1 MPRAAPTKIACGLCH
16 ERRVKCDRT
25 SYSPCTQC
33 QIARIPC
40 ELIASRRGRYD
51 LTTKAKCLYLFADTE
66 SCHFQMF
73 PDQRLP
79 PTSQATEA
87 CATNAVARSEEESQ
101 HKQTEIPSLLPTRV
115 GEKIPYMVDSSN
127 INYLI
132 REFGHPSRLLTDA
145 GSQSIEEYLHEALT
159 GRLDQTTVH
168 SIKSRRFG
176 LIDRLR
182 DQGAFDVPAEG
193 IRAALLETFFQTS
206 FSYFPILD
214 RSDFTKRA
222 NEGPASHLL
231 LNAIFMVAT
240 IYCADSLVTEAGFDS
255 RFTASLTFY
264 HRAKDIYDA
273 GYETDVITVI
283 QSTFLLSHWWSG
295 PLEQKDPWYWLG
307 IAVGMAQAHG
317 MHQCTPAST
326 LVTGK
331 SGEGYGGSSTCV
343 QKFSMNRSPTDLCLG
358 SGHLHVDVP

>member
-40 ELIASRRGRYD
+40 ELIASRRGRHRK
-51 LTTKAKCLYLFADTE
+51 LPL
-66 SCHFQMF
+66 
-73 PDQRLP
+73 PDVPRPAPSSQFI
-79 PTSQATEA
+79 TASQATEA

-307 IAVGMAQAHG
+307 IAISRLIYYSKKYA
-317 MHQCTPAST
+317 
-326 LVTGK
+326 
-331 SGEGYGGSSTCV
+331 
-343 QKFSMNRSPTDLCLG
+343 CLH
-358 SGHLHVDVP
+358 SRDRKVWRRLWWIIYVCSKIQHEQISN